1 MTTGLHP
8 DSLRNAQKLQGHYP
22 KQLSLPSKLKI
33 QIGFFVALVGA
44 ATAGIVA
51 SNMPGDGKFV
61 VNAGNVAM
69 LAHTCANSEIKPT
82 LKDPNSFREL
92 RHGYN
97 KRGVSLIDVTVE
109 YTATNGFGGRVRN
122 NHTCTYTL

>member
-1 MTTGLHP
+1 M
-8 DSLRNAQKLQGHYP
+8 N
-22 KQLSLPSKLKI
+22 LK
-33 QIGFFVALVGA
+33 IGFFFLFCSAGVLVALNNGPSYN
-44 ATAGIVA
+44 
-51 SNMPGDGKFV
+51 SNRKFV
-61 VNAGNVAM
+61 VNSGSVAA
-69 LAHTCANSEIKPT
+69 LANSCAQNKIKPT